1 MTSYPV
7 KLVLYDFRFFK
18 YLELSS
24 CIHTEV
30 VVHGKSF
37 GYHDE
42 HGITVMDREILDRV
56 DKYNYKI
63 YKVIPLGETFKTE
76 NDLKRL
82 LQEINEEWNNSSF
95 RLFNHNCRHFS
106 KILIDELQPS
116 DSKEGIEILQKLICF
131 WESAGTALI
140 VIIRT
145 FLMPHISI
153 TTILVYYFGRKFKNL
168 GTSLGRLIKY
178 LWNESC
184 TVPSLQNLKFK

>member
-18 YLELSS
+18 YLSLSS
-24 CIHTEV
+24 CTHTEV
-30 VVHGKSF
+30 VVHCKSI

-63 YKVIPLGETFKTE
+63 KKVIPLGETFKTE

-82 LQEINEEWNNSSF
+82 LQELNEEWNDSSF

-106 KILIDELQPS
+106 KRLIDELQPS
-116 DSKEGIEILQKLICF
+116 DSEEGIKILQKLISF

-140 VIIRT
+140 VIIRD

-168 GTSLGRLIKY
+168 GRSLGRLIKY

-184 TVPSLQNLKFK
+184 TLPSLQIIK

>member
-7 KLVLYDFRFFK
+7 NLVLYDFRFFK
-18 YLELSS
+18 YLSLSS

-30 VVHGKSF
+30 VVHGKSI

-63 YKVIPLGETFKTE
+63 RTIIPLGETFKTE

-82 LQEINEEWNNSSF
+82 LQELNEEWNDSSF

-106 KILIDELQPS
+106 KRLIDELQPS
-116 DSKEGIEILQKLICF
+116 DSEEGIEILQKLISF

-140 VIIRT
+140 VIIRA
-145 FLMPHISI
+145 FLMPHISF
-153 TTILVYYFGRKFKNL
+153 TTFIVYYFGRKFKNL

-184 TVPSLQNLKFK
+184 TVPSLLIIK